1 MIRPKAIVVG
11 GEAAEAAATGLP
23 AFAEQGHRVASSAPL
38 SWGKESSTPM
48 AMRSPGPSVTKSHV
62 FFEQKHRGRDSTF
75 DPSAANIEQDFP
87 GAGDR
92 AAVPVT
98 ASPVLA
104 TARFR
109 GAHGYRAVLIDLN
122 HVPSEAAA
130 VDSPPEALS
139 GLGDAFESSDLGT
152 RIRRAGRM
160 ERVMLRNRA
169 TDVYRQDA

>member
-38 SWGKESSTPM
+38 SWGKESS
-48 AMRSPGPSVTKSHV
+48 R
-62 FFEQKHRGRDSTF
+62 QKHRGRDSTF

-92 AAVPVT
+92 SAVPVT

-139 GLGDAFESSDLGT
+139 GLGDDRVGVGTSLNGETLRDLFLQVGV
-152 RIRRAGRM
+152 
-160 ERVMLRNRA
+160 ERVLASSERIDFSVHRHLA
-169 TDVYRQDA
+169 L